1 MIRPSP
7 APLLAK
13 KLRSGVGSR
22 AFGELFMKV
31 FLEDFCQQATRQR
44 GKKVWRRKTTREGF
58 LDRRQRLLLLLL
70 LCLLL
75 VCLRRLLSR
84 PLNPPSLTTPLVQST
99 SSWIF
104 VCSKHREK
112 KERERERKRK
122 KGKRE
127 NRDQQIFSRRC
138 RITELLPGNLRS
150 RRVVQKICIELTR
163 TKSGPSWL
171 KTKHP
176 VT

>member
-84 PLNPPSLTTPLVQST
+84 PLNPPSLATPLVQST

-112 KERERERKRK
+112 RKRKRK
-122 KGKRE
+122 KKKKGKERE
-127 NRDQQIFSRRC
+127 QGPANFQQ
-138 RITELLPGNLRS
+138 TLQNH
-150 RRVVQKICIELTR
+150 RVAAGQSKKQKGGS
-163 TKSGPSWL
+163 KNMY
-171 KTKHP
+171 
-176 VT
+176 